1 MNKNHN
7 YIDKPFPNAII
18 IPRYTMHSHSKY
30 ERRDFMKV
38 NKELLKGS
46 TVILVLSLLEQK
58 SMYGY
63 EMIKELQKKSNGV
76 FEFKEGTL
84 YPILH
89 SLEANNFIE
98 SYWDENEGVRKRKY
112 YRITEAGKKESKEKQ
127 QEWKVFTEA
136 MDQVLWEGISWG

>member
-1 MNKNHN
+1 M
-7 YIDKPFPNAII
+7 
-18 IPRYTMHSHSKY
+18 R
-30 ERRDFMKV
+30 V
-38 NKELLKGS
+38 NKELLKGC
-46 TVILVLSLLEQK
+46 TVILILSLLERK

-98 SYWDENEGVRKRKY
+98 SYWDVNEGVRKRKY
-112 YRITEAGKKESKEKQ
+112 YKITEAGKKEAKEKQ

-136 MDQVLWEGISWG
+136 VGQVLLEGIAWD